1 MFFKIDFSKNRSFE
15 NRLFENRY
23 FENRFFV
30 IYFLKIGFLKI
41 ELPCCSFA
49 QDGARLEARAL
60 PMHWPYPSAR
70 AAATAATTSTTTTT
84 TKGTAAEMEWTK
96 RVLIVQGT
104 ARIQTPTSG
113 WWVAFSLMASHQLVP
128 TTTSARPTPEASAQ
142 TPTTKAP
149 THSLKV
155 YMY

>member
-1 MFFKIDFSKNRSFE
+1 
-15 NRLFENRY
+15 
-23 FENRFFV
+23 
-30 IYFLKIGFLKI
+30 
-41 ELPCCSFA
+41 
-49 QDGARLEARAL
+49 
-60 PMHWPYPSAR
+60 MHRPYPLAR
-70 AAATAATTSTTTTT
+70 AAASAATTSTTTTA
-84 TKGTAAEMEWTK
+84 KGTAAELEWTQ
-96 RVLIVQGT
+96 RAPIQGT
-104 ARIQTPTSG
+104 ARIQTPTAQ